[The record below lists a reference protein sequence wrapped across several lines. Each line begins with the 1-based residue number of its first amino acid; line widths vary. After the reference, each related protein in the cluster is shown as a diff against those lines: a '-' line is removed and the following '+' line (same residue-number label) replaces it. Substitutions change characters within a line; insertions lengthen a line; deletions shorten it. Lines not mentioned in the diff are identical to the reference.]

1 MAERI
6 NRRIVM
12 AARPEG
18 APRDGDFRLE
28 ETAMPEPGAGE
39 LLCRT
44 LYLSL
49 DPYMRGRMSAAKS
62 YAARVE
68 LGELMVGGAV
78 SEVLRSRAD
87 EFQAGDIVFAYS
99 GWQDYWTAGVQGP
112 RGVQGL
118 RKLDPEIAPISTA
131 LGVLGMPGMTAYTGL
146 YNIGQPR
153 AGETLVVA
161 AAAGPVGSLV
171 GQIAKIEGLRVVGV
185 AGSAEKCAYVTGELG
200 FDAGLNHREAGF
212 AEKLAEACPDGID
225 IYWENVGG
233 AVFEAVLPRLNRFAR
248 VPVCGLV
255 AQYNLTEPPPG
266 PNRVPQLMRAVLTD
280 RLLIRGF
287 IVWDFADQEAEFR
300 DTVAGW
306 LRDGRIKYREDVIDG
321 LENAPRAFQGLLEG
335 RNFGK
340 QIIRVAPGPTT
351 QPRV

>member
-131 LGVLGMPGMTAYTGL
+131 LGVLGMPGLTAYFGL
-146 YNIGQPR
+146 LEVARPGP
-153 AGETLVVA
+153 GDTVLVSA
-161 AAAGPVGSLV
+161 ASGAVGAVV
-171 GQIAKIEGLRVVGV
+171 GQIARIMGCRVVGI
-185 AGSAEKCAYVTGELG
+185 AGGPAKVGYITGELG
-200 FDAGLNHREAGF
+200 FDAGIDYKAADDLGA
-212 AEKLAEACPDGID
+212 AIAAACPDGID
-225 IYWENVGG
+225 VYFDNVGG
-233 AVFEAVLPRLNRFAR
+233 AIADAALDNLARGAR
-248 VPVCGLV
+248 VAICGTISQSSLD
-255 AQYNLTEPPPG
+255 QPEPG
-266 PNRVPQLMRAVLTD
+266 PRVQGKLMTAWASMQAFNVFQFSARHELARA
-280 RLLIRGF
+280 RL
-287 IVWDFADQEAEFR
+287 
-300 DTVAGW
+300 AGW
-306 LRDGRIKYREDVIDG
+306 IGDGRLKYREDVVDG
-321 LENAPRAFQGLLEG
+321 LENAPGAFIGLLRGE
-335 RNFGK
+335 NFGK
-340 QIIRVAPGPTT
+340 LIVKIGDRSE
-351 QPRV
+351 PRSGA